1 MFTVFLAS
9 LFGVL
14 GAGAVLDFSGHA
26 HVAFL
31 VDGPG
36 LLLMLLAW
44 FLWIAIWDSRKKWPG
59 LPFDRRVIKL
69 ITLQR

>member
-1 MFTVFLAS
+1 MFIVFLAS
-9 LFGVL
+9 Q
-14 GAGAVLDFSGHA
+14 ATW
-26 HVAFL
+26 L

-59 LPFDRRVIKL
+59 LPFEHRVIKL
-69 ITLQR
+69 ITFQR